1 MATPAT
7 NAQALRSAQLLDQPE
22 TYTGR
27 RSPARQR
34 ASSNT
39 EFYSWIFMR
48 ISGIL
53 LVLLI
58 FGHLIFMHLLEG
70 GVNRVNFAFVAGRW
84 AGPFWQTYDW
94 AMLFLATIHGANG
107 MRVVITD
114 YIRSPQR
121 RFWAKM
127 LLYATAVFMLLLGTL
142 TIVTFD
148 PDFARPRG

>member
-1 MATPAT
+1 MTTSSP
-7 NAQALRSAQLLDQPE
+7 QAVHAAELLEQPE
-22 TYTGR
+22 VKGGR

-34 ASSNT
+34 TASNS
-39 EFYSWIFMR
+39 EFYSWIYMR
-48 ISGIL
+48 VSGIL

-58 FGHLIFMHLLEG
+58 FGHLAIMHLIEG

-107 MRVVITD
+107 MRVVVTD
-114 YIRSPQR
+114 YVRSPQK

-127 LLYATAVFMLLLGTL
+127 ALYAAATLMLLLGTL

-148 PDFARPRG
+148 PDLALPRV